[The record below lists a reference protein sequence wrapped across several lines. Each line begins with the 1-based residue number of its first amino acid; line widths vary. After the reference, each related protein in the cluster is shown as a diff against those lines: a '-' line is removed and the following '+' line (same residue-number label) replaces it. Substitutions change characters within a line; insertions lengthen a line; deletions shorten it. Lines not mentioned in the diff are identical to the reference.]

1 MSCIT
6 AKVTRASEPCDVKI
20 DKTEGIGVVV
30 MAAVSA
36 ITAAVTFVSSLIV
49 KATHIDG
56 GVNTEIALERGI
68 NVEVGIICTVKL
80 SDEIEMWWCEG
91 WTALWNNKLKIL
103 WRGESV

>member
-49 KATHIDG
+49 KATSVP
-56 GVNTEIALERGI
+56 GVNTEVALEERV

-103 WRGESV
+103 WQGE

>member
-6 AKVTRASEPCDVKI
+6 AKVTRASEPCDVQVN
-20 DKTEGIGVVV
+20 KTEGIGVVV
-30 MAAVSA
+30 MAVISAV
-36 ITAAVTFVSSLIV
+36 TAAVTFVSSLIV

-56 GVNTEIALERGI
+56 EMNTEVALERGI

-91 WTALWNNKLKIL
+91 WKALWNNSKKIL
-103 WRGESV
+103 WRTE